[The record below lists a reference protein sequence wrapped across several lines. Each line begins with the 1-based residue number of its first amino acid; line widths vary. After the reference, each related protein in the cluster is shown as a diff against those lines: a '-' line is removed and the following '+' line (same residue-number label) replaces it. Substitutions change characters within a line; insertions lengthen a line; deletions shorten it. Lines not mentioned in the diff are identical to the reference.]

1 MMALIA
7 ATLCFSY
14 PCRTDS
20 KGSAWQIDLAY
31 LADALSRYHPDAFH
45 TISRADFQRRVKVIS
60 ERIPHMNDAA
70 TIVAFKQLVASIG
83 DAHTGFG
90 FSSKPPMNFF
100 IFPIKAYRYSDGV
113 YIQAAAPAYRDLVGA
128 RIVSIGG
135 VPIDE
140 AERRLDTVA
149 DASNS
154 WTKRWWLPFTFRGEV
169 FKALGLS
176 ATAAGARFGTELHG
190 RVRVVEIPVLREP
203 FTVGYNLGAPPGSG
217 WIDGR
222 GAAAPLYLQHV
233 EQPLWFAPAGKGT
246 LYVRCSIVGD
256 SNGETFDGFFA
267 RAFSYADRNGVD
279 KIILDLRMNGGGDNY
294 LTPSVVARI
303 VQRPNLNRRGHLFV
317 ITGRST
323 QSAAENLVDRLQRDT
338 EAVFVGEPTGER
350 PNMYGDAQPFVLP
363 QSKIVVNISSLFW
376 QDMGPRDN
384 RDTTGPE
391 VAAELTEADFEN
403 GTDPTLDATSGPLPP
418 AFTETVTNA
427 LGRGNDDLRDAYEAY
442 VNDPVH
448 RFAQVEAAT
457 EYMVDG
463 LVAQKKYH
471 DAETLCEL
479 NLRRYQTAS
488 AYDAL
493 GSLEEAR
500 KNIDRA
506 KEAYQLALRID
517 PRDSVA
523 ASRLSAL

>member
-1 MMALIA
+1 VALA
-7 ATLCFSY
+7 FCFLS
-14 PCRTDS
+14 PCRIDS
-20 KGSAWQIDLAY
+20 KGSPWQIDLAY
-31 LADALSRYHPDAFH
+31 LDDALSRYHPDAFH
-45 TISRADFQRRVKVIS
+45 SISRADFQRRVKAIS
-60 ERIPHMNDAA
+60 ERIPHINDAA

-100 IFPIKAYRYSDGV
+100 IFPIKAYRYPDGV

-128 RIVSIGG
+128 RITSIGR

-140 AERRLDTVA
+140 AERRLNTVA

-169 FKALGLS
+169 FRALGLS
-176 ATAAGARFGTELHG
+176 STAAGARFGTDLHG

-203 FTVGYNLGAPPGSG
+203 FTVGYDLGAPSGSD
-217 WIDGR
+217 WSDGR
-222 GAAAPLYLQHV
+222 GGTAPLYLQHL
-233 EQPLWFAPAGKGT
+233 EQPLWFAPAGSGT

-267 RAFSYADRNGVD
+267 RAFSYSDRNGID
-279 KIILDLRMNGGGDNY
+279 KLILDLRMNGGGNNY

-317 ITGRST
+317 IIGRST
-323 QSAAENLVDRLQRDT
+323 QSAAENLVDRLERDT

-363 QSKIVVNISSLFW
+363 ESKIVVNISSLYW

-391 VAAELTEADFEN
+391 IAAELSEADFEN
-403 GTDPTLDATSGPLPP
+403 GTDPALDATARRLPP
-418 AFTETVTNA
+418 TFNETITSA
-427 LGRGNDDLRDAYEAY
+427 LGRGSGELREAYNGY

-448 RFAQVEAAT
+448 RFSQVEAAT
-457 EYMVDG
+457 EYMIEG
-463 LVAQKKYH
+463 LVNRKQYS
-471 DAETLCEL
+471 DAETLCKL
-479 NLRRYQTAS
+479 NLRSYQTAP

-500 KNIDRA
+500 KNVDRA
-506 KEAYQLALRID
+506 KAAYRGALRID